1 MVMVMVMINMGNIS
15 CLSVPFCRNY
25 SIKQELLSLNVC
37 WFCWALFFSC
47 RRESGWSHLGNE
59 YSHPS
64 KGKVMLPAKGEVLG
78 RSKGRKVSAGTTQW
92 AEWNACVVSPTVD
105 RWQLKRNK
113 WAAGWKIWR
122 WGHFNMFWIWSF
134 CGTNLVWMVLVYR
147 VRTLNPV
154 QGDSQLMMK
163 IPPAMPPHKW

>member
-1 MVMVMVMINMGNIS
+1 MCHSAGTTVSNKS
-15 CLSVPFCRNY
+15 
-25 SIKQELLSLNVC
+25 
-37 WFCWALFFSC
+37 CWAWTYVDSVEHYFFHAVGNLGEAIWGTNI
-47 RRESGWSHLGNE
+47 RILQRERSF
-59 YSHPS
+59 
-64 KGKVMLPAKGEVLG
+64 LPAKGEVLG

-122 WGHFNMFWIWSF
+122 WGHFNMFWIW
-134 CGTNLVWMVLVYR
+134 CLCRTNPVWMAPVYR
-147 VRTLNPV
+147 MRTLNPV

-163 IPPAMPPHKW
+163 IPPTIQPHKW